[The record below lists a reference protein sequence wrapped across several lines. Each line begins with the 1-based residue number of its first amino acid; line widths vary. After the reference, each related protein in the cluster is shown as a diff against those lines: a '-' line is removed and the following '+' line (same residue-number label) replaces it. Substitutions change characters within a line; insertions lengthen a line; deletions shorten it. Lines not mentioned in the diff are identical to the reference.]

1 MLLDLANAC
10 CCLLFCFAFA
20 IMCLIANAFKARH
33 GLRCMQ
39 PLSYWNNMKE
49 KGTVDIQV
57 NQRGLG
63 REILAIIINYWGY
76 TFIVFD
82 WFKRPYI
89 FY

>member
-20 IMCLIANAFKARH
+20 IMCLIAFKARH
-33 GLRCMQ
+33 CLRCMQ
-39 PLSYWNNMKE
+39 PLSYWNNLKE

-63 REILAIIINYWGY
+63 GEILAIIINYWCY